1 MTFTAFGAILI
12 PSAWVK
18 YYSFVLSAPYILQ
31 SLMEMLLTCLDG
43 TRFLL
48 VACQIR
54 VDELD

>member
-1 MTFTAFGAILI
+1 MTFTGFGAILI

-18 YYSFVLSAPYILQ
+18 YYSFVLSASYILQ
-31 SLMEMLLTCLDG
+31 SLMEMFLTRLDG
-43 TRFLL
+43 TRVLL